1 MGLAMNYQNKYR
13 ISFGHKGLPDYK
25 TIDVYAFDIRSAI
38 EVALNS
44 LKDEPTIPA
53 ITSVELVKEL

>member
-1 MGLAMNYQNKYR
+1 MIYQHKYK
-13 ISFGHKGLPDYK
+13 ITFGTKG
-25 TIDVYAFDIRSAI
+25 TSQRQEIEVYAFDIRSAI